1 MSEIHRIVRAT
12 AFGQSMGPELLTEV
26 QRTFDAAW
34 PKVANRFT
42 AGKTDGGRTE
52 LAKILLQLFA
62 DKQIDRSTI
71 ADVAIRLLHE
81 QEDAGDADLG
91 RHNGSGSGGRVSG
104 RAAEGRDVRYHLPPP
119 LKPV

>member
-26 QRTFDAAW
+26 QRTFDAVW

-62 DKQIDRSTI
+62 DKQDRSTI

-81 QEDAGDADLG
+81 QEDAGDADLE
-91 RHNGSGSGGRVSG
+91 RHNGSGPVRRRSSET
-104 RAAEGRDVRYHLPPP
+104 AEGPDVRYHLPPP